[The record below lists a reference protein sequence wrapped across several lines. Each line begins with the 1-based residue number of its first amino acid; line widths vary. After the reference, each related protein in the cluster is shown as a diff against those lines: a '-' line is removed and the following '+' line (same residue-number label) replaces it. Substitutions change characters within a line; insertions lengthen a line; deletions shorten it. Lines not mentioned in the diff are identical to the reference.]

1 MKIELKNIKEVKSL
15 SEETPCFTAT
25 VYIDGKK
32 AGVVSNHGTGGP
44 NNYHPNTLYTRLKAH
59 ADTLPTYS
67 AYGMDGLKVDADYLI
82 FEVME
87 AAETQK
93 AVARAL
99 KNRVIFI
106 KADGKVYETRKMTT
120 SEVARLCAAGVPN
133 AVKVLNTMPIE
144 DAVKAYLAAGGQ

>member
-32 AGVVSNHGTGGP
+32 AGEVSNRGQGGC
-44 NNYHPNTLYTRLKAH
+44 NDYHPRTLFARLKEH

-67 AYGMDGLKVDADYLI
+67 AFGVDGLKVDPDHLI
-82 FEVME
+82 FDILE
-87 AAETQK
+87 AAATQK
-93 AVARAL
+93 AIANAL
-99 KNRVIFI
+99 KHRVIFI

-133 AVKVLNTMPIE
+133 AVKVLNTMPIA
-144 DAVKAYLAAGGQ
+144 DAVAAYLSAGGQ